1 MVAGW
6 VHRIFTMYNPVL
18 IVPLS
23 TCSNIFRFS
32 GLHIYSY
39 TKKNYQG
46 DDNRNRGPLDIYQVH
61 HDIQNTNGFWRGD
74 TKPYFS
80 HENLDSFIVCILP
93 RWNVLIHTVSRKL
106 DIIDLTDGLSIQSLG

>member
-39 TKKNYQG
+39 T
-46 DDNRNRGPLDIYQVH
+46 
-61 HDIQNTNGFWRGD
+61 NGFWRWD